1 MRCRRGKSLSSPA
14 PAGPCNNWSCSCIHL
29 LLWSAR
35 PSEARV
41 TTIAT
46 LDCAAAHSLTLPHR
60 PLPPPPGG
68 AGDTW
73 SVCQILTLPSPITPS
88 CLLLLLLLLLALN
101 QPSVRRAR
109 GDGEPASILIM
120 SELYSFERNIYR
132 IFVTRRR

>member
-1 MRCRRGKSLSSPA
+1 MVSEMQDREESLLPQPDLAITGHA
-14 PAGPCNNWSCSCIHL
+14 PCIHL

-60 PLPPPPGG
+60 PLRPPPGG

-73 SVCQILTLPSPITPS
+73 SVCQILTLPSPPP
-88 CLLLLLLLLLALN
+88 CLHLLLLALN

-109 GDGEPASILIM
+109 GDGRASQ
-120 SELYSFERNIYR
+120 YFDN
-132 IFVTRRR
+132 V